1 MRNTKI
7 NFNNKGRSFKSLLLI
22 GFCSFNLSAFSHTNM
37 LYAQSQSFT
46 IEMTNTTVKG
56 VFDYIEANSEF
67 VFLYDKNAINLNKQ
81 VNMNVKGRPIQD
93 VLDEALEGQ
102 DVVYEINDRQIALK
116 KTTPHAQATQQTV
129 RIKGVVNDAT
139 GPVIGANVVVKGT
152 TNGVITGI
160 DGDFTL
166 DVHPGDILQISY
178 IGYKTQEIEVKNQRE
193 FSILLKEDSE
203 VLEDVVVVGYGT
215 QKKANLTGSVAQVDS
230 KALESRPIQ
239 NLSTGIQGLMPG
251 VTVNAG

>member
-56 VFDYIEANSEF
+56 VFDYIETNSEF

-93 VLDEALEGQ
+93 VLDEVLEGQ

-116 KTTPHAQATQQTV
+116 KISTTHATQQTI
-129 RIKGVVNDAT
+129 RIKGVVND
-139 GPVIGANVVVKGT
+139 VNSVV
-152 TNGVITGI
+152 
-160 DGDFTL
+160 L
-166 DVHPGDILQISY
+166 W
-178 IGYKTQEIEVKNQRE
+178 RE
-193 FSILLKEDSE
+193 RKE
-203 VLEDVVVVGYGT
+203 
-215 QKKANLTGSVAQVDS
+215 KRNLFVP
-230 KALESRPIQ
+230 LNR
-239 NLSTGIQGLMPG
+239 
-251 VTVNAG
+251 

>member
-93 VLDEALEGQ
+93 VLDEVLEGQ

-116 KTTPHAQATQQTV
+116 KASNCPRYTTDHPHQGCGKRCYRPGYRCQ
-129 RIKGVVNDAT
+129 RSGKRHNEWSYHWYGWRLHT
-139 GPVIGANVVVKGT
+139 GCKVW
-152 TNGVITGI
+152 
-160 DGDFTL
+160 
-166 DVHPGDILQISY
+166 
-178 IGYKTQEIEVKNQRE
+178 
-193 FSILLKEDSE
+193 
-203 VLEDVVVVGYGT
+203 
-215 QKKANLTGSVAQVDS
+215 
-230 KALESRPIQ
+230 
-239 NLSTGIQGLMPG
+239 
-251 VTVNAG
+251 

>member
-1 MRNTKI
+1 MQMYEKTSSFVIKI

-152 TNGVITGI
+152 TNGTITDF
-160 DGDFTL
+160 DGNYTIEGVSAN
-166 DVHPGDILQISY
+166 DVLVVSY
-178 IGYKTQEIEVKNQRE
+178 IGYLSQEIPVGSQSAINVT
-193 FSILLKEDSE
+193 LKED
-203 VLEDVVVVGYGT
+203 T
-215 QKKANLTGSVAQVDS
+215 QTLDDA
-230 KALESRPIQ
+230 
-239 NLSTGIQGLMPG
+239 
-251 VTVNAG
+251 